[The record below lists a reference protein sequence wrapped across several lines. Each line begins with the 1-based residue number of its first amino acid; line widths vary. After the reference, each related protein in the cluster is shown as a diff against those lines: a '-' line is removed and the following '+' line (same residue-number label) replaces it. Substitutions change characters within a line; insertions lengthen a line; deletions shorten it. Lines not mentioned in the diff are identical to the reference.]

1 MSPLSSLI
9 DHSHLLNR
17 VQTLYSFAPA
27 EETLV
32 ADERAAVETAVEQD
46 DERTA
51 QIKGLVSGT
60 LLFMPFLLAYVVASA
75 SR

>member
-9 DHSHLLNR
+9 DHSQLLNR
-17 VQTLYSFAPA
+17 VQTLYSFAPN
-27 EETLV
+27 EETFV
-32 ADERAAVETAVEQD
+32 ADERAAAQKAVRRD

-51 QIKGLVSGT
+51 QIKGLVTGT
-60 LLFMPFLLAYVVASA
+60 LLFLPFLGAYLALCA